1 MLIYHLTTYHL
12 VNMLSDLYSRTL
24 LTQALMSR
32 DGSRASRLIHER
44 AEMLEIELPS
54 LTTSLLAF
62 VSFPME
68 EKPQLHILKIK
79 ILAYTS
85 LSIIRKTLFNIFYQ
99 ASQKY

>member
-1 MLIYHLTTYHL
+1 MPFYFSKTHKL
-12 VNMLSDLYSRTL
+12 VKVHSDLYSRSL

-44 AEMLEIELPS
+44 AEILEIELPS

-68 EKPQLHILKIK
+68 EKPHLHKLK
-79 ILAYTS
+79 
-85 LSIIRKTLFNIFYQ
+85 N
-99 ASQKY
+99 